1 MDGKLIESICNDV
14 YMILHE
20 HAERADDNSEQGY
33 TLNEGCCQNHVG
45 TDGTCCLGLT
55 SDSIHGVTTNTTDT
69 QTGTNCCNTCAET
82 GTKLCET
89 SSCSCF

>member
-1 MDGKLIESICNDV
+1 
-14 YMILHE
+14 MILHE
-20 HAERADDNSEQGY
+20 HTECANNNGEQGY

-45 TDGTCCLGLT
+45 TDGACCLGLT
-55 SDSIHGVTTNTTDT
+55 GDGVHGVTTDTADT

-82 GTKLCET
+82 GTKLCKT